1 MADSN
6 INKKG
11 NDIWSLV
18 TLDDLVAAI
27 ASLGDRTD
35 QLKGE
40 TWRFNAKTRP
50 QSSLWGEV
58 IHKLKLNHN
67 EKMRQSLYKIWHL
80 ERHDIQDL
88 VKKKKKVID
97 NNEVNE
103 DNGDINEVNEDDG
116 DINGIEDISVAER
129 NNSKMHPNTSLPLA
143 KRPITRA
150 NPDENGAQ
158 KSVITEISFAFNAVE
173 WKNTFSHTSQ
183 EMKDGWAKIFNDKLM
198 SSGIECTLKFKTP
211 YIMEGKR
218 KQRCKFF
225 GCYAICTRVKCT
237 RKYQIILRH
246 QPDENSSV
254 LFLVRVFGEENHNPA
269 IETASR
275 NLTGKHRFDVGKR
288 ANEIGPLR
296 VFRELINEADENL
309 LAAGN
314 YTQCPTIEV
323 LKKAASDYREKM
335 HIDENIFQECRMIRR
350 AYLKDDT
357 SSTYTKG
364 YIHEMGEV
372 PFRTH
377 LYSETQIE
385 RYINYVKNE
394 KYSYVHIDATG
405 AVLKQ
410 MCEQKQPLLYAM
422 IFKDGTDA
430 NDTVPLAHSVLT
442 DHTVPSL
449 GYFFGKVAYNI
460 TEVAGKLVLP
470 SFFIIDFSAAT
481 MNAVLQ
487 AFNIESINAHLNRC
501 WNVVQGKYSS
511 QELRSLSFIHL
522 CCCHVI
528 HAMARSLTTART
540 DKKIRRALL
549 HILAFMLCSND
560 IEQLYDTL
568 GQMINIFGDPNEKN
582 AREKLEQ
589 MVSLDLNVDEE
600 SASMLKNGKKIFKQA
615 RRKKDELGLVDEYL
629 RSNAPIIHQSP
640 FNKEAIRRYPN
651 LTNLINNK
659 CKTHKI
665 DNPLFSPSIIRI
677 LYRWW
682 AYLPLWTGLLINFE
696 ERYSNNI
703 KRDSSVIYNPIRY
716 SNAIIESYFRTF
728 KKCICK
734 GKRRDRP
741 AEIIM
746 ELHRGV
752 KTQSKANEF
761 GVTQSSKGRK
771 RRKTKVNEEDEWG
784 KRKGEK
790 TDRTA
795 YFKSI
800 DKLASKRGRT
810 KMDDNQADYVTNK
823 YSDSED
829 TTTISSKEKSKLSSE
844 QSDDDISSNESIQS
858 TRSSSSSLASK
869 TNSRVSN
876 EYHID
881 IPMNLGKPT
890 VDDDEESEASIE
902 SDLDTNTVASN
913 TNIASPVNY
922 EQKRTT
928 DQSSNKPHAQF
939 SSQPEVIINGCTIRW
954 PKFEV
959 NNVTFEG
966 RLYSLRLTCPLDAPL
981 LALYFLYKTDNK
993 VASEFDDAPASSPYS
1008 TLVKT
1013 FQLVEKDGWD
1023 TARIYWLLAFNI
1035 LKQTDC
1041 KPKNLFGSLDE
1052 RVFSFL
1058 KRQQQYSTTVTC
1070 SRLDCT
1076 DKERILSTTELGIR
1090 SCDVYIEN
1098 FEEEVISVCQ
1108 AMMKGQ
1114 HEMTEADALKN
1125 KYKYGSVPMI
1135 NCETNESGYI
1145 KGWLCDAFNVQEP
1158 ATFDHGYPPIIIANI
1173 PPVIRN
1179 TIEGYDI
1186 YPGRFRNMKRVIRIG
1201 HAKYRLR
1208 VLMHNKNDHFT
1219 ATLIGSDDKLYIYDD
1234 HSGIREV
1241 RSSTGDIEMAIYTQ
1255 IYDV

>member
-1 MADSN
+1 
-6 INKKG
+6 
-11 NDIWSLV
+11 
-18 TLDDLVAAI
+18 
-27 ASLGDRTD
+27 
-35 QLKGE
+35 
-40 TWRFNAKTRP
+40 
-50 QSSLWGEV
+50 
-58 IHKLKLNHN
+58 
-67 EKMRQSLYKIWHL
+67 
-80 ERHDIQDL
+80 
-88 VKKKKKVID
+88 
-97 NNEVNE
+97 
-103 DNGDINEVNEDDG
+103 
-116 DINGIEDISVAER
+116 
-129 NNSKMHPNTSLPLA
+129 
-143 KRPITRA
+143 
-150 NPDENGAQ
+150 
-158 KSVITEISFAFNAVE
+158 
-173 WKNTFSHTSQ
+173 
-183 EMKDGWAKIFNDKLM
+183 
-198 SSGIECTLKFKTP
+198 
-211 YIMEGKR
+211 
-218 KQRCKFF
+218 
-225 GCYAICTRVKCT
+225 
-237 RKYQIILRH
+237 
-246 QPDENSSV
+246 
-254 LFLVRVFGEENHNPA
+254 
-269 IETASR
+269 
-275 NLTGKHRFDVGKR
+275 DVGKR

-600 SASMLKNGKKIFKQA
+600 SASMLKNGK
-615 RRKKDELGLVDEYL
+615 
-629 RSNAPIIHQSP
+629 
-640 FNKEAIRRYPN
+640 
-651 LTNLINNK
+651 
-659 CKTHKI
+659 
-665 DNPLFSPSIIRI
+665 
-677 LYRWW
+677 
-682 AYLPLWTGLLINFE
+682 
-696 ERYSNNI
+696 
-703 KRDSSVIYNPIRY
+703 
-716 SNAIIESYFRTF
+716 
-728 KKCICK
+728 
-734 GKRRDRP
+734 
-741 AEIIM
+741 
-746 ELHRGV
+746 
-752 KTQSKANEF
+752 
-761 GVTQSSKGRK
+761 
-771 RRKTKVNEEDEWG
+771 
-784 KRKGEK
+784 
-790 TDRTA
+790 
-795 YFKSI
+795 
-800 DKLASKRGRT
+800 
-810 KMDDNQADYVTNK
+810 
-823 YSDSED
+823 
-829 TTTISSKEKSKLSSE
+829 
-844 QSDDDISSNESIQS
+844 
-858 TRSSSSSLASK
+858 
-869 TNSRVSN
+869 
-876 EYHID
+876 
-881 IPMNLGKPT
+881 PT

-1201 HAKYRLR
+1201 H
-1208 VLMHNKNDHFT
+1208 
-1219 ATLIGSDDKLYIYDD
+1219 
-1234 HSGIREV
+1234 
-1241 RSSTGDIEMAIYTQ
+1241 
-1255 IYDV
+1255 